1 MAGARDLGGN
11 EPRAVQRALA
21 LLEAAA
27 QLGSG
32 ASAKD
37 IAALAGIPPATAY
50 RLLNLLVAD
59 GYLVRVADLSGFTLG
74 RRTRELAGAADR
86 PDDVG
91 VVLEELRSQVRYGVY
106 LASYADGRVRLVDR
120 DPDHELTG
128 ERTLLTAP
136 HASAIGKVLLASR
149 PDRLDR
155 SETPLR
161 RVTARTITDPDRLEL
176 ELSLIRR
183 GEPAR
188 EVDEIRVGRS
198 AVAVPV
204 HDSRRAVVGSLAA
217 IGPTGRLSV
226 DDVGLVNLLREY
238 AGRVVPS
245 GIQTSA

>member
-1 MAGARDLGGN
+1 MAPARDLGGN

-32 ASAKD
+32 ASAKE
-37 IAALAGIPPATAY
+37 IAALAGIPQATAY

-86 PDDVG
+86 PVDVG

-106 LASYADGRVRLVDR
+106 LASYDNGRVRLVDR
-120 DPDHELTG
+120 DPDHELAG
-128 ERTLLTAP
+128 ERTLVTAP

-149 PDRLDR
+149 PDLAAA
-155 SETPLR
+155 PLR
-161 RVTARTITDPDRLEL
+161 KVTARTITDHDALEV
-176 ELSLIRR
+176 ELSVIRR

-226 DDVGLVNLLREY
+226 HDADLVNLLREY
-238 AGRVVPS
+238 ASRVVPS
-245 GIQTSA
+245 GVRTSA